1 MKWIIVTGDT
11 GSLGCAIVKR
21 ILKETEF
28 GVIGIGRRNSD
39 STDSLANEFPDRYRH
54 LVFDL
59 NNAEGVK
66 TFFQNQI
73 HPIGRIFGFVNNAA
87 NAYDDLVTNLQLEP
101 LETMYRINVFTPMLI
116 TKYVLR
122 DMLVS
127 GVKGSIV
134 HISSVSA
141 HTGYKGLAM
150 YASSKGALEAFSK
163 GTAREW
169 GEMGIRSNVIAPGFM
184 ETAISAKLTDEQR
197 NKIYKRTSL
206 KKATSIDSVAELAV
220 FLMSDKASSITGT
233 TMHVDNGTV

>member
-1 MKWIIVTGDT
+1 MSWIIVTGDT
-11 GSLGCAIVKR
+11 GSLGGAIAGK
-21 ILKETEF
+21 ILKETEY

-39 STDSLANEFPDRYRH
+39 GTQALLGEYTERYKH

-59 NNAEGVK
+59 SNVSGVK
-66 TFFQNQI
+66 QFFHDEI
-73 HPIGRIFGFVNNAA
+73 HPIGRIYGFVNNAA

-101 LETMYRINVFTPMLI
+101 LEQMYNINVFAPMMI

-127 GVKGSIV
+127 GIKGSIV

-169 GEMGIRSNVIAPGFM
+169 GATGIRSNVIAPGFM
-184 ETAISAKLTDEQR
+184 ETAISAKLNDAQR
-197 NKIYKRTSL
+197 SKIYKRTSL
-206 KKATSIDSVAELAV
+206 KKATDVDSVAELAV
-220 FLMSDKASSITGT
+220 FLLTDKAGSITGT
-233 TMHVDNGTV
+233 TLHVDNGTI

>member
-11 GSLGCAIVKR
+11 GSLGGAIVRK
-21 ILKETEF
+21 LLNETEY
-28 GVIGIGRRNSD
+28 GIIGIGRRTSEEIAFIEEKYP
-39 STDSLANEFPDRYRH
+39 SRYKH
-54 LVFDL
+54 LIFDL
-59 NNAEGVK
+59 NNAGDVK
-66 TFFQNQI
+66 TFFHDQI

-101 LETMYRINVFTPMLI
+101 LEKMYNINVFTPMML
-116 TKYVLR
+116 TKYILR

-127 GVKGSIV
+127 GLKGSIV

-169 GEMGIRSNVIAPGFM
+169 GPKGIRSNVIAPGFM

-197 NKIYKRTSL
+197 SKIYKRTSL
-206 KKATSIDSVAELAV
+206 KKATDVDSVAELAV
-220 FLMSDKASSITGT
+220 FLMTDKAKSITGT
-233 TMHVDNGTV
+233 TLHVDNGTI

>member
-66 TFFQNQI
+66 KFFQKWI
-73 HPIGRIFGFVNNAA
+73 HPIGRVYGFVNNAA

-101 LETMYRINVFTPMLI
+101 LETMYRINVFTPMMI

-127 GVKGSIV
+127 GLKGSIV

-169 GEMGIRSNVIAPGFM
+169 GAMGIRSNVIAPGFM

-206 KKATSIDSVAELAV
+206 KKATSIDSVAELTV
-220 FLMSDKASSITGT
+220 FLVTDKASSITGT